1 MQKSST
7 AAHTDRLVAIALAV
21 PVMLVGAYAAFAAAE
36 SAWVKD
42 TYSKAR
48 LVGGALDQNGKTE
61 RLAGVQIR
69 LAPGWKT
76 YWRTPGDSGVP
87 PTFDWSGSKNLK
99 SAQVLFPAPHRF
111 ADAGGTAIGYSNE
124 VVFPVKITPER
135 AEEPVELKLNL
146 AYGVCKTL
154 CVPSEESLTLEL
166 PPQGGGGEGDGLLV
180 QRYLD
185 LVPVP
190 VEKDKLPA
198 IGTVEKKLDG
208 KRPAIFVEAVFP
220 EGATGT
226 DLFAEAPEDIF
237 VPVPKP
243 VGLPDGGKQRYAIGF
258 GSPAEAEA
266 LKGKDLTL
274 TLVFDGGARETRYT
288 VE

>member
-1 MQKSST
+1 MQKTST
-7 AAHTDRLVAIALAV
+7 AVHTDRLVAIALAV
-21 PVMLVGAYAAFAAAE
+21 PVLLAGAYVAFAAE

-48 LVGGALDQNGKTE
+48 LVGGATDQNGKTE

-76 YWRTPGDSGVP
+76 YWRNPGDSGVP

-99 SAQVLFPAPHRF
+99 SAEVLFPAPHRF
-111 ADAGGTAIGYSNE
+111 ADAGGAAIGYSNE

-135 AEEPVELKLNL
+135 PDEPVELKLNL

-166 PPQGGGGEGDGLLV
+166 PAQGGGGAGDNLLV

-190 VEKDKLPA
+190 VEKGKLPA
-198 IGTVEKKLDG
+198 IGAVEEKLDG
-208 KRPAIFVEAVFP
+208 KRPAIVVEAIFP

-243 VGLPDGGKQRYAIGF
+243 VGLPEGGKQRYAIGF
-258 GSPAEAEA
+258 GSTAEADA
-266 LKGKDLTL
+266 LKGKTLTL
-274 TLVFDGGARETRYT
+274 TLVSDDGAREATWT